1 MMVRDHFRTHARR
14 RVELRATVRSRDGG
28 VQPVTIRDLGLGGAC
43 VELADEGDGQRQATP
58 LEREAILVLEVITP
72 SLWDPLTVR
81 GKVAWIRRG
90 TAQRPARAG
99 IRFEHRES
107 AAVYALFQLLAT
119 QAFD

>member
-28 VQPVTIRDLGLGGAC
+28 LQEVTIRDLGLGGAC
-43 VELADEGDGQRQATP
+43 VEVVDTPRPTVP
-58 LEREAILVLEVITP
+58 LEREATLVLEVITP

-81 GKVAWIRRG
+81 GKIAWIRRG
-90 TAQRPARAG
+90 SAGRPARAG

-107 AAVYALFQLLAT
+107 AAVFALFQLLAT